1 MTNPDPTVQSTEGF
15 FQALFDMSFTN
26 LITLR
31 FLRVIYMIA
40 VVFTGIGALIF
51 VATSFSQNGGA
62 GILALILVVPA
73 WLLASALWI
82 GRLLRLTPHGPE
94 KVVFLRHRPV
104 LSNGRLKEE
113 FGFTP
118 SRTSAEAFEEYLETH
133 PAVAL
138 R

>member
-73 WLLASALWI
+73 WLLY
-82 GRLLRLTPHGPE
+82 
-94 KVVFLRHRPV
+94 VVLIRVSLEVIAV
-104 LSNGRLKEE
+104 LFKISDNTQRMANSLDKG
-113 FGFTP
+113 
-118 SRTSAEAFEEYLETH
+118 
-133 PAVAL
+133 
-138 R
+138 